1 VNVLKEKTLIISV
14 ATGIL
19 GILYFI
25 YAGIMLYNWIA
36 GTFIQEA
43 ESVNNVLG
51 LFVPSDPGC
60 AVALITIGMLL
71 LGSLY
76 YGLNNV
82 KGVSCIFLGSLL
94 GTAMLIIQFL
104 VVLANMASIEVS
116 FLSGEI
122 VEYTVVED
130 VLRPE
135 ITLGIGSIMVLFF
148 SALKIR
154 QITGK

>member
-1 VNVLKEKTLIISV
+1 VNVLRGKTLLISV
-14 ATGIL
+14 ATGVL
-19 GILYFI
+19 AILYFV
-25 YAGIMLYNWIA
+25 YAGMMLYNWIA
-36 GTFIQEA
+36 ETFIQEA
-43 ESVNNVLG
+43 GSVNNVLG

-76 YGLNNV
+76 YGLDDV
-82 KGVSCIFLGSLL
+82 KGMPCIFLGSLL

-104 VVLANMASIEVS
+104 VVLANMASIGVS

>member
-1 VNVLKEKTLIISV
+1 MKEKTLLISA

-19 GILYFI
+19 GILYFV

-60 AVALITIGMLL
+60 VVALITIGMLL

-94 GTAMLIIQFL
+94 GTAMLIIQIL

>member
-1 VNVLKEKTLIISV
+1 LKEKTLIISV

-25 YAGIMLYNWIA
+25 YAGMMLYNWIA

-43 ESVNNVLG
+43 GSVNNVLG

>member
-1 VNVLKEKTLIISV
+1 LKEKTLLISA
-14 ATGIL
+14 ATSVL
-19 GILYFI
+19 AILYFV

-36 GTFIQEA
+36 GAFIQEA
-43 ESVNNVLG
+43 GSVNNVLG

-94 GTAMLIIQFL
+94 GTAMLIIQIL

>member
-1 VNVLKEKTLIISV
+1 MNVLKEKTLIISV

>member
-1 VNVLKEKTLIISV
+1 VNVLRGKALIISV

-25 YAGIMLYNWIA
+25 YAGMMLYNWIA

-43 ESVNNVLG
+43 GSVNNVLG

>member
-1 VNVLKEKTLIISV
+1 MRGKALIISV

-25 YAGIMLYNWIA
+25 YAGMMLYNWIA

-43 ESVNNVLG
+43 GSVNNVLG

>member
-1 VNVLKEKTLIISV
+1 VNVLKEKTLLISV
-14 ATGIL
+14 ATGVL
-19 GILYFI
+19 GILYFV
-25 YAGIMLYNWIA
+25 YAGITLYNWIA

-43 ESVNNVLG
+43 GSVNNVLG

-60 AVALITIGMLL
+60 AITLITVGMLM

-76 YGLNNV
+76 YKLDDA

-94 GTAMLIIQFL
+94 GVALLVIQLLIVI
-104 VVLANMASIEVS
+104 ANVASIGVS
-116 FLSGEI
+116 LLSGEAA
-122 VEYTVVED
+122 EYVLIED

-135 ITLGIGSIMVLFF
+135 IVLGVGSMLLFF
-148 SALKIR
+148 FSILKVR

>member
-1 VNVLKEKTLIISV
+1 MKEKTLIISV

-25 YAGIMLYNWIA
+25 YAGMMLYNWIA

-43 ESVNNVLG
+43 GSVNNVLG

>member
-1 VNVLKEKTLIISV
+1 LRGKALIISV

-25 YAGIMLYNWIA
+25 YAGMMLYNWIA

-43 ESVNNVLG
+43 GSVNNVLG

>member
-1 VNVLKEKTLIISV
+1 MRGKALIISV

>member
-1 VNVLKEKTLIISV
+1 MKEKTLIISV

>member
-1 VNVLKEKTLIISV
+1 MKEKTLLISV

-19 GILYFI
+19 GILYFV
-25 YAGIMLYNWIA
+25 YAGIILYNWIA
-36 GTFIQEA
+36 ETFIREA
-43 ESVNNVLG
+43 ESANNILG
-51 LFVPSDPGC
+51 LFVSSDPGC
-60 AVALITIGMLL
+60 TVALITIGMLL

-76 YGLNNV
+76 YGLDDV

-104 VVLANMASIEVS
+104 VVLANMASIGVS

-135 ITLGIGSIMVLFF
+135 TTLGIGSIIVLFF
-148 SALKIR
+148 STFKIR